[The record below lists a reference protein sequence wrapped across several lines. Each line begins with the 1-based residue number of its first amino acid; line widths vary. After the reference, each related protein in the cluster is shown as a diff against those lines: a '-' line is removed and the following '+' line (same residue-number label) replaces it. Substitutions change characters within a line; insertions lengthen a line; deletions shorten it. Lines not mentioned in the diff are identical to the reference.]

1 MKIIVLNSKNI
12 NTQMIMYII
21 DSSNAQFMLEY
32 NNGITANGVLGTAV
46 GTTYATLKTETEFV
60 EVNIGAVLYC
70 INPFRVLKVTSGVI
84 LFDNGMTVTSTD
96 SDSTINGLINT
107 ALNVGGGSPG
117 GLSKQIQFNDAGSFG
132 GDAGLTFDKA
142 SGDVTIGN
150 LSGSSTRMVVAD
162 NDGVLSAQT
171 IPSSGLTQQQVEGLI

>member
-1 MKIIVLNSKNI
+1 MTEQLTNLRVTNKMVLPR
-12 NTQMIMYII
+12 NT
-21 DSSNAQFMLEY
+21 NLA
-32 NNGITANGVLGTAV
+32 
-46 GTTYATLKTETEFV
+46 
-60 EVNIGAVLYC
+60 
-70 INPFRVLKVTSGVI
+70 
-84 LFDNGMTVTSTD
+84 
-96 SDSTINGLINT
+96 TINGQSLIELRESVNIV
-107 ALNVGGGSPG
+107 VGGGSPG

>member
-1 MKIIVLNSKNI
+1 MDSQVTNLQVTNKMVLPR
-12 NTQMIMYII
+12 NT
-21 DSSNAQFMLEY
+21 NLA
-32 NNGITANGVLGTAV
+32 
-46 GTTYATLKTETEFV
+46 
-60 EVNIGAVLYC
+60 
-70 INPFRVLKVTSGVI
+70 
-84 LFDNGMTVTSTD
+84 
-96 SDSTINGLINT
+96 TINGQSLIEVGRSVDITISGVTDGNYGDVIVT
-107 ALNVGGGSPG
+107 GGGTVWTVVGGGGSPG

-142 SGDVTIGN
+142 SGDVTIGS